1 MKNLEL
7 VSWGWLGLV
16 GVLVMLELLFV
27 YEAMLADQ
35 SGFQRVF
42 GIFIGLAV
50 LCFAA
55 LLYAFKV
62 IFYD

>member
-1 MKNLEL
+1 MKNVET
-7 VSWGWLGLV
+7 VSVGWVGLV

-55 LLYAFKV
+55 LLYAFRV

>member
-1 MKNLEL
+1 MKNLET
-7 VSWGWLGLV
+7 VSWGWVGLV
-16 GVLVMLELLFV
+16 GVLVVLELLFV
-27 YEAMLADQ
+27 YEAMLADL

-42 GIFIGLAV
+42 GVFIGLAV

-55 LLYAFKV
+55 LLYACRV